1 LLSLVTA
8 ALDDRVDA
16 AVVAGFL
23 TSYRGGLVER
33 FACPCQFGGVLGGA
47 YDVADIAAMRAP
59 APLMFVAGRMDGD
72 IPFAEQQAGFQRIFE
87 VWSALGAERAAAFV
101 AHDGGHEYLAAPA
114 AAFFETHLI
123 RTDVD

>member
-1 LLSLVTA
+1 
-8 ALDDRVDA
+8 
-16 AVVAGFL
+16 VVAGFL

-101 AHDGGHEYLAAPA
+101 AHDGGHEYLAAAA
-114 AAFFETHLI
+114 AAFFEAHLI